1 MIWGKLRLWILYVV
15 SYLERPSSFRDYI
28 LKILWDLF
36 WDGYG
41 FIFFKKNFNFLI
53 LQEFIWY
60 DMGDKDP
67 TLFIF

>member
-1 MIWGKLRLWILYVV
+1 M
-15 SYLERPSSFRDYI
+15 SYLERQSSFQDYI

-36 WDGYG
+36 WYVYG
-41 FIFFKKNFNFLI
+41 FIKKKKNHFLI

-60 DMGDKDP
+60 EAREKDP